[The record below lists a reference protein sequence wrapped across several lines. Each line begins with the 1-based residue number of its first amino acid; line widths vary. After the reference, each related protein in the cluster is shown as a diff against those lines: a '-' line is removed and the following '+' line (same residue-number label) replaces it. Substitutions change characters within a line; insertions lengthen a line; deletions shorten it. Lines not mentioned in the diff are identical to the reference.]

1 MATMEI
7 KRVGVLSFAKI
18 SGIVLAGVGVVI
30 GVIYG
35 LFFMLFGAAM
45 LTQNNVRGAGPGAG
59 GMVVVGIIAMI
70 GVPIFYGGIGF
81 IFGALY
87 AVIYNAASG
96 FVGGIELEMEDKNSA
111 YFAPPPPQ
119 QDQWNQPNSYQP
131 GQQPPSQ
138 Y

>member
-18 SGIVLAGVGVVI
+18 SGIVAAGLGVII

-35 LFFMLFGAAM
+35 LFFMIFGAAM
-45 LTQNNVRGAGPGAG
+45 LSQGGGGNAGMG
-59 GMVVVGIIAMI
+59 GGSMVVVGLVAMVA
-70 GVPIFYGGIGF
+70 VPVFYGALGF

-87 AVIYNAASG
+87 AVIYNVASG
-96 FVGGIELEMEDKNSA
+96 FVGGIELEMEDKNA
-111 YFAPPPPQ
+111 PYFAPPQPQ
-119 QDQWNQPNSYQP
+119 QDQWNQPNFYQP
-131 GQQPPSQ
+131 GQQPPQQ